1 MTPSI
6 LFNFVVDK
14 EAKSIR
20 VERSFHA
27 PLSLVWD
34 AWTKPEILDQWWAPK
49 PWRAETKT
57 MQFTEGGHWLYCMV
71 GPQGEKQW
79 CLFAFEQIDP
89 QKSFSGLDAF
99 CDEAAVPDNTK
110 PRVYWKNAFQDERD
124 NTIVYIDLRFDE
136 LSDLETILQMGFRE
150 GFTMGLENLDEYLQA
165 QMAAEV
171 SNGRQ

>member
-14 EAKSIR
+14 ETKSIR

-57 MQFTEGGHWLYCMV
+57 MQFTVGGHWLYCMV
-71 GPQGEKQW
+71 GPQGDKQW
-79 CLFAFEQIDP
+79 CLFSFEQINP

-99 CDEAAVPDNTK
+99 CDEEAVPDNTK
-110 PRVYWKNAFQDERD
+110 PRLHWQNAFQDEGE
-124 NTIVYIDLRFDE
+124 NTIVYIDLQFDE

-150 GFTMGLENLDEYLQA
+150 GFTMGLENLDEYLQS
-165 QMAAEV
+165 QVRTETTQ
-171 SNGRQ
+171 SK

>member
-14 EAKSIR
+14 ETKSIR

-49 PWRAETKT
+49 PWQAETKT

-79 CLFAFEQIDP
+79 CLFSFEQIEP

-99 CDEAAVPDNTK
+99 CNEEAVPDNTK
-110 PRVYWKNAFQDERD
+110 PRLHWQNAFQEEGET
-124 NTIVYIDLRFDE
+124 TIVYIDLRFDE

-150 GFTMGLENLDEYLQA
+150 GFTMGLENLEEYLQS
-165 QMAAEV
+165 QVRTETT
-171 SNGRQ
+171 QTK